1 MRLGRH
7 DRRRGKEGRGRF
19 GMERPP
25 GEEVQ
30 LDLEPRLF
38 RRGRLG
44 NGDLEH
50 LALTA
55 HSAAHTLEEREQIGY
70 ELRVFESDT
79 HGRETEHG
87 ALGRLGP
94 PSLSAVVASDADR
107 KSEVCPSPGL
117 IGPPGRLDPVAEEG
131 SPLARELHD
140 GPAQELAFILM
151 QGRQILAGSR
161 EPGALESIVAAA
173 QAGLA
178 DCRRIAATLN
188 ASHKGTGDARGPATG
203 PKRGR

>member
-19 GMERPP
+19 GMEGPP

-30 LDLEPRLF
+30 LDLELRLF
-38 RRGRLG
+38 RRGRLR

-50 LALTA
+50 VAPPA
-55 HSAAHTLEEREQIGY
+55 HRAAHTLEERDQIGY
-70 ELRVFESDT
+70 ELGVFESDT
-79 HGRETEHG
+79 HRRETEHG
-87 ALGRLGP
+87 ALGRLGL

-117 IGPPGRLDPVAEEG
+117 IGPRGRLRPMAEER
-131 SPLARELHD
+131 SRLARELHD

-151 QGRQILAGSR
+151 QGRQMLAGAP
-161 EPGALESIVAAA
+161 EPGALQAIVKAA

-178 DCRRIAATLN
+178 DCRRIASAL
-188 ASHKGTGDARGPATG
+188 AAPHKETDDARGPATG
-203 PKRGR
+203 SRRGR